1 MRALFIGSYPNA
13 KDPHR
18 SVFFRELIYQ
28 MAEQGVDCTVISPLS
43 VTKYRSRAASIP
55 TCSTETLPSGKTVRV
70 FRPRMV
76 SFSAKKI
83 GSWNTIHLTQAAI
96 DAAVLRQVKKLGES
110 FDFVYG
116 HFFLG
121 GGLTA
126 AKVGRKLGIPA
137 YIAYGE
143 CSFETEV
150 SDKYGNIKPEELKG
164 VHGIISVS
172 SANSAD
178 LASRGF
184 ADGIP
189 VCLALNAVNTAVFH
203 VKDRQQCRGKFDF
216 AEDDFVIGF
225 VGGFIERKGPGRV
238 LEACKDLSG
247 VKLAFAGKGQ
257 QKPTGE
263 NVIFCQSLVHED
275 VADLLNA
282 VDVFVLPTQNEGCCN
297 AVVEAMSCGK
307 AIVSSDLPFN
317 HDVLNSE
324 NSILVDP
331 NNVTQIREAIRTLRD
346 EPQTRQ
352 RLSERALAN
361 AQALTIDQ
369 RAQKILNFIQS
380 TMR

>member
-1 MRALFIGSYPNA
+1 MKALFIGSYPNEV
-13 KDPHR
+13 DPHR

-28 MAEQGVDCTVISPLS
+28 MANQDVDCTVISPLS
-43 VTKYRSRAASIP
+43 VTKYRRRALSIP
-55 TCSTETLPSGKTVRV
+55 ACCTETLPSGKTVRV

-83 GSWNTIHLTQAAI
+83 GRWNTIHLTQSAI
-96 DAAVLRQVKKLGES
+96 DASVLNQVKKLGES

-143 CSFETEV
+143 CNFETEV
-150 SDKYGNIKPEELKG
+150 SNKYGNITPEELRG

-178 LASRGF
+178 LAKRRF

-203 VKDRQQCRGKFDF
+203 VKDRQQCRQKFGF
-216 AEDDFVIGF
+216 AQADFVIGF

-238 LEACKDLSG
+238 LEACRELPG

-257 QKPTGE
+257 QKPEGE

-282 VDVFVLPTQNEGCCN
+282 VDAFVLPTQNEGCCN
-297 AVVEAMSCGK
+297 AVIEAMSCGK
-307 AIVSSDLPFN
+307 AIVSSNLPFN
-317 HDVLNSE
+317 HDVLNEE
-324 NSILVDP
+324 NAILVDP
-331 NNVTQIREAIRTLRD
+331 NDVGQIRGAIRILRD

-352 RLSERALAN
+352 RLSKRALMD

-369 RAQKILNFIQS
+369 RAKKILEFIER
-380 TMR
+380 TM